1 LGFSGRLSRKFGLY
15 LSRQKCGFSLG
26 EIGSF
31 YGMKEAAVSQ
41 AVGRMRKA
49 LLETPSLKKKL
60 LQILNELNMSNV
72 ET

>member
-1 LGFSGRLSRKFGLY
+1 
-15 LSRQKCGFSLG
+15 
-26 EIGSF
+26 
-31 YGMKEAAVSQ
+31 MKEAAVSQ